1 MTAPKIDQQ
10 LASKAKDILV
20 HHWDWAKHLP
30 YNATPKETLDA
41 IKLALTDRYPDVK
54 FKLRLVK
61 GKYDNHTSIRIN
73 WVRYPKT
80 PDASEVED
88 IVAPYGFWRFQKAE
102 AELSKHGIVMDS
114 ILLNALLKSTWG
126 PRRGLGIS
134 IEQPTEK
141 QTQEWKAKQASTT
154 RRALKEIADMA
165 DASRP
170 RAKRKL
176 AM

>member
-1 MTAPKIDQQ
+1 MIISKIDQQ
-10 LASKAKDILV
+10 LANKAKDILV
-20 HHWDWAKHLP
+20 HHWAWAKHLP

-80 PDASEVED
+80 PDTSEVEE
-88 IVAPYGFWRFQKAE
+88 ILAPYGFWRFQRAE

-114 ILLNALLKSTWG
+114 ILLNVLLKSTWG
-126 PRRGLGIS
+126 PRRGLYIS

-141 QTQEWKAKQASTT
+141 QIQAWKVKQASTT
-154 RRALKEIADMA
+154 RRALKEIADTA
-165 DASRP
+165 DVSRS
-170 RAKRKL
+170 RAKRRL